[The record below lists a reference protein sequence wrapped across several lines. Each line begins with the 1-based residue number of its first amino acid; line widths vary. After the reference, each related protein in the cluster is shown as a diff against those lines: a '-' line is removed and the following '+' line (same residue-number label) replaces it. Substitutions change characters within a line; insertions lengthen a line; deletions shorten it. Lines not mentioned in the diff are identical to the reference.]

1 MRLGLGELYQNPV
14 SDDII
19 FRQFL
24 TAMRFLE
31 EVNAYLEQL
40 NATKCHKDPF
50 LVAFTLTTDELAYR
64 VLYGSWHD
72 ADDDALLTTMVR
84 TRREPV
90 LRFQSRKNP
99 V

>member
-50 LVAFTLTTDELAYR
+50 LVAFTLTTDICYSYSLSIFFFA
-64 VLYGSWHD
+64 
-72 ADDDALLTTMVR
+72 T
-84 TRREPV
+84 
-90 LRFQSRKNP
+90 
-99 V
+99 